1 MINNRIILTQLKKHL
16 QQNFGKSVKDVIL
29 FGSRARGDSK
39 LYSDYDILIILN
51 EDYTGKDENKLLDLC
66 YDIDLKYNILLDVHV
81 LSSRELDSAR
91 GKQPLYMKALN
102 TGQYA

>member
-16 QQNFGKSVKDVIL
+16 QQNLDKPVKDVIL

-102 TGQYA
+102 TGEYA